1 MAPISKDRSG
11 SVWVDGTTKDVS
23 GSALFDMEI
32 LNRPRGFGWHSV
44 LVGASAS
51 TINCPDQ
58 PLVIGLA
65 FQVSGCRRL
74 RPADTVSDRQ
84 PDEDKAIADAI
95 ESSPP
100 EAPHYFERRVRDLSY
115 DFWFSEAFS
124 RAFSALAENAFYS
137 EPIVPIG
144 FHRGADSDLKSAT
157 SGLWHQ
163 FSRWV

>member
-1 MAPISKDRSG
+1 
-11 SVWVDGTTKDVS
+11 
-23 GSALFDMEI
+23 MEI

-51 TINCPDQ
+51 AINCPDQ

-65 FQVSGCRRL
+65 FQVSGCLRL

-84 PDEDKAIADAI
+84 PDEDKAVADAI

-124 RAFSALAENAFYS
+124 RASLRWLRTPSTPNQLCRS
-137 EPIVPIG
+137 G
-144 FHRGADSDLKSAT
+144 FIAAVVRI
-157 SGLWHQ
+157 
-163 FSRWV
+163 